1 MKRLTP
7 FRSHV
12 PFASSQWAFSITA
25 CKSLPASGSVRSIAQ
40 VSPRDTRGRYLALSS
55 SDANSFSVSGAV
67 LQAPDV
73 LETGVGACD
82 HLIRHH
88 EIDEREVQPLV
99 LARQRQPE
107 QAGLTQR
114 LDIASRAR
122 SVLHVIVHDLGT
134 VVIDSLGVRSDHVAA
149 HFADDFHHAAVAVL
163 SVLEIDRR
171 VVVRVLVGISF
182 LLELHDLLHQRMIHV
197 ELEIL
202 CVQKEISHSVYRILY
217 RYGRGRYFEFCL

>member
-1 MKRLTP
+1 MGLQHHGLQVAAGVGLGQVHRAGLAARYPGQILGLELLGRELVQRLGT
-7 FRSHV
+7 
-12 PFASSQWAFSITA
+12 
-25 CKSLPASGSVRSIAQ
+25 
-40 VSPRDTRGRYLALSS
+40 
-55 SDANSFSVSGAV
+55 V

-73 LETGVGACD
+73 LEAGVGARD

-114 LDIASRAR
+114 LDIAGRAR
-122 SVLHVIVHDLGT
+122 SILHVIVHDLGA
-134 VVIDSLGVRSDHVAA
+134 VVIDSLGVRGDHVAA

-171 VVVRVLVGISF
+171 VVVRILVGISF

-202 CVQKEISHSVYRILY
+202 VVQKEISHSVYRILY
-217 RYGRGRYFEFCL
+217 RLQNAAATSNSAYNT

>member
-1 MKRLTP
+1 MAVAVGNEALDAVQEPCPLRL
-7 FRSHV
+7 V
-12 PFASSQWAFSITA
+12 PMGLQHHG
-25 CKSLPASGSVRSIAQ
+25 LQ
-40 VSPRDTRGRYLALSS
+40 VAAGIGLGQVHRAGLAARYPGQILGLELLGRELVQRL
-55 SDANSFSVSGAV
+55 GAV

-114 LDIASRAR
+114 LDIAGRAR

-134 VVIDSLGVRSDHVAA
+134 VVIDSLGVRGDHVARTLRRRFPSRGGSCPERPRNRQA
-149 HFADDFHHAAVAVL
+149 RSRTRPCRHIL
-163 SVLEIDRR
+163 SP
-171 VVVRVLVGISF
+171 
-182 LLELHDLLHQRMIHV
+182 
-197 ELEIL
+197 
-202 CVQKEISHSVYRILY
+202 
-217 RYGRGRYFEFCL
+217 